1 MAWWEDTIREIAEY
15 RIYSSTDAVLRALE
29 LFPQVFKR
37 AYNLRESLETL
48 AELVNKLVEVR
59 PTSVMLTNMIR
70 RLLRAVEE
78 HVKAGRSTPEIAD
91 ALELEIKSLRR
102 ELESAVNIAA
112 TLGARR
118 VRNGD
123 TLMTCSYSKTIMA
136 LFHRLREEGKR
147 VRVYV
152 TESRPG
158 GEGVEMAKEISSMG
172 FEVELIVDSAV
183 RFFMKDVDLVVVG
196 AEAIAANGAVVNKVG
211 TSMIALAA
219 HEARVRFY
227 VAAETYKFS
236 PATVLG
242 ELVTI
247 EERDPK
253 EVVPPNVLA
262 SSPRLRVR
270 NPAFDVTP
278 PEYIDAIITE
288 RGVIPPKAAILVLKE
303 EYGRMLEEELMRI
316 TLDIEDSI
324 YPAQLP

>member
-59 PTSVMLTNMIR
+59 PTSVMLNNMMR
-70 RLLRAVEE
+70 RLLRAVEK
-78 HVKAGRSTPEIAD
+78 HIKAGRSASEIAD

-158 GEGVEMAKEISSMG
+158 SEGVEMAKEISSMG

-219 HEARVRFY
+219 HEARVRTF
-227 VAAETYKFS
+227 VIATTHKFS
-236 PATVLG
+236 HETIFG
-242 ELVTI
+242 ELVRLPI
-247 EERDPK
+247 IRGVKLLPGLEREADLSA
-253 EVVPPNVLA
+253 E
-262 SSPRLRVR
+262 SPL
-270 NPAFDVTP
+270 FDVTP

-288 RGVIPPKAAILVLKE
+288 RGVVAPEAVILLVRELYGWPPETMDVISAAHRL
-303 EYGRMLEEELMRI
+303 LEVVE
-316 TLDIEDSI
+316 SG
-324 YPAQLP
+324 AAS